1 MPATAKMVPTGVA
14 VLVVASVLY
23 ALLAQVQFQFGSDES
38 FYIGAAKSMASGL
51 GYRVAGRVQTQYP
64 PGWSLF
70 LMPVEWLTNGDYAWF
85 ARYTAALLPV
95 VLYASWS
102 LYSARK
108 ERHAWWLI
116 AALAA
121 SPTVF
126 EIATREVRSEIIFT
140 ALTIGFLAWTE
151 RTNALPTRGWVS
163 ARVLVGTLLLL
174 GAVATRTVGVALV
187 VAVVMTGVQIA
198 LTQRAQLKQ
207 YAQRMLV
214 PVTVCALYMV
224 SWSRWTKAHIV
235 LTYPGEP
242 TAYDRWFWMRDPHHP
257 TAGEATVLQV
267 LQRIPGNIRIQAAE
281 AASILTNMGWIEPS
295 WTSPLVVVSA
305 VVLVIG
311 LVEEWR
317 RSVPLVSWY
326 VIGYMGILAVW
337 PFDEGTRYIMPLIP
351 LIALLVV
358 SGCRGLAKAF
368 RTRPRLTARV
378 VAVIAAVQLAALANG
393 LRSSTGGVGKQSIV
407 ALLFWAG
414 CIAAAVLAELRMT
427 PSGVPGSRRVVN
439 YSRAAYL
446 AGFFVLGAIGIA
458 RTARFNVTRQLQVPA
473 APIHQVSEW
482 MSANAPDSSVTMA
495 RHFAS
500 LNFATHHKTVP
511 YPLTSSEEVMRAA
524 IQGQK
529 PTFLVVVDST
539 GYEYYYP
546 SEPARLAL
554 IEKALNAPLKQRARL
569 KGAAIYEFHPATSAS
584 TAP

>member
-1 MPATAKMVPTGVA
+1 
-14 VLVVASVLY
+14 
-23 ALLAQVQFQFGSDES
+23 DES

-85 ARYTAALLPV
+85 ARYTAALLPL
-95 VLYASWS
+95 VLYASWV
-102 LYSARK
+102 LYAARK

-116 AALAA
+116 AALIV

-126 EIATREVRSEIIFT
+126 EIATREVRSEIVFT
-140 ALTIGFLAWTE
+140 VMTIGFLAWVE
-151 RTNALPTRGWVS
+151 RTNSAPIRGWVS
-163 ARVLVGTLLLL
+163 ARALVGALLLL
-174 GAVATRTVGVALV
+174 GAVATRTIGVALA
-187 VAVVMTGVQIA
+187 VAVVMTGLHIA
-198 LTQRAQLKQ
+198 VTQRARLKQ
-207 YAQRMLV
+207 YTQRMLV
-214 PVTVCALYMV
+214 PVTVSALYMV
-224 SWSRWTKAHIV
+224 SWSRWTKGHIV

-257 TAGEATVLQV
+257 TAGEATVFQV

-305 VVLVIG
+305 VVLVVG
-311 LVEEWR
+311 LIEEWR
-317 RSVPLVSWY
+317 RSIPLVSWY
-326 VIGYMGILAVW
+326 VLGYMGVLAVW

-358 SGCRGLAKAF
+358 SGCRGMAKAF
-368 RTRPRLTARV
+368 RARPRVTART
-378 VAVIAAVQLAALANG
+378 VAVIAAVELVALANG
-393 LRSSTGGVGKQSIV
+393 LRSSTGGIGKQAIV
-407 ALLFWAG
+407 GLLFWAG
-414 CIAAAVLAELRMT
+414 CIAAAALAEIRMT
-427 PSGVPGSRRVVN
+427 PAGVPGSRRVVN

-446 AGFFVLGAIGIA
+446 AGFGVLGVLGIA
-458 RTARFNVTRQLQVPA
+458 RIARFNVTRQLQIPA
-473 APIHQVSEW
+473 GPIHQVSEW
-482 MSANAPDSSVTMA
+482 LSANAPDSSVTMA

-511 YPLTSSEEVMRAA
+511 YPLTLSEDVMRAA
-524 IQGQK
+524 IRGQK

-569 KGAAIYEFHPATSAS
+569 KGAAIYEFQPATSTS